1 MKRGILF
8 IMVLI
13 IVFGLTVACPPR
25 PAPVVPPDPVKPLD
39 PLEEELRPMLL
50 SIGTGGVGG
59 IFFPLGGGVAEVINR
74 NIPGLRA
81 TAEVTA
87 GSVANMR
94 MVQRGD
100 MELALSMD
108 DVTWAAYHGKGVFAA
123 EGKLD
128 NLRALFQMYPNYFQI
143 VTLRDL
149 PIYSMA
155 DLRGRRVS
163 IGAPASGT
171 AVKFTSLITALGMT
185 LDDFKVSRLSFAEQ
199 VTALRDG
206 TIDVGSWSVGLG
218 AASIIDIA
226 TTHDIRIIPVSPAE
240 QKKIS
245 AAHPFYFAG
254 IIPRGTYRGIDADV
268 SVMYVGNTMI
278 AHKDVQYRA
287 AYEIVRAVFDPE
299 NLAFLR
305 TVHRVAEETVL
316 ERAAMV
322 PIPLHPGAERFFR
335 EKGVLK

>member
-1 MKRGILF
+1 
-8 IMVLI
+8 
-13 IVFGLTVACPPR
+13 
-25 PAPVVPPDPVKPLD
+25 
-39 PLEEELRPMLL
+39 MLL

-59 IFFPLGGGVAEVINR
+59 IFFPYGGGVAEVINR
-74 NIPGLRA
+74 NIPGFRA

-87 GSVANMR
+87 GSVANVR

-100 MELALSMD
+100 MELAGSADGTL
-108 DVTWAAYHGKGVFAA
+108 WAAYHGKGVFAA

-128 NLRALFQMYPNYFQI
+128 NLRALFQMYPGFFHI

-171 AVKFTSLITALGMT
+171 AVMTTEVLTALGIT

-199 VTALRDG
+199 VTALRDR
-206 TIDVGSWSVGLG
+206 TIDAGSWHVGLG
-218 AASIIDIA
+218 SASIIDIA
-226 TTHDIRIIPVSPAE
+226 TTHDIRIIPVSPEE

-245 AAHPFYFAG
+245 AAFPYYFAG
-254 IIPRGTYRGIDADV
+254 TIPKGTYRGVDV
-268 SVMYVGNTMI
+268 DVPAISLGNTMV

-305 TVHRVAEETVL
+305 TVHVAFKDTTL

>member
-50 SIGTGGVGG
+50 SIGTAGVGG
-59 IFFPLGGGVAEVINR
+59 VYFPYGGGVAKVINR
-74 NIPGLRA
+74 NIPGFRA

-87 GSVANMR
+87 ASVANLR

-100 MELALSMD
+100 MELATVVDESA
-108 DVTWAAYHGKGVFAA
+108 WAAYHGKGVFAA
-123 EGKLD
+123 EGRLE
-128 NLRALFQMYPNYFQI
+128 NVRALFQMYPSFLHV
-143 VTLRDL
+143 VTLKDL
-149 PIYSMA
+149 PIYSIA

-163 IGAPASGT
+163 LGPPGSATEVMATRVIP
-171 AVKFTSLITALGMT
+171 ALGVA
-185 LDDFKVSRLSFAEQ
+185 LADIKVSRLSFPEQ

-206 TIDVGSWSVGLG
+206 VIDVAFWIAGLG
-218 AASIIDIA
+218 IGHLIDLA
-226 TTHDIRIIPVSPAE
+226 TTHEIRLVPFSPEE

-245 AAHPFYFAG
+245 AAHPYYFAG
-254 IIPRGTYRGIDADV
+254 IIPKGAYRGIDVAV
-268 SVMYVGNTMI
+268 PTFTIGNTMI
-278 AHKDVQYRA
+278 VHKDVQYRA

-305 TVHRVAEETVL
+305 TVHVAFKDTTL